1 MLKAAASLATMLAL
15 LVSNASAQSAFV
27 NPDHYFDFS
36 IVDSSES
43 NSFVMDQVTNNP
55 MNAFTFEGK
64 I

>member
-1 MLKAAASLATMLAL
+1 MLAF
-15 LVSNASAQSAFV
+15 LVSYANAQSAFV

-36 IVDSSES
+36 TVDSSGS
-43 NSFVMDQVTNNP
+43 NSFVIDQVTNNP

>member
-1 MLKAAASLATMLAL
+1 MLAL

-36 IVDSSES
+36 IVDNSES